1 MNCPRC
7 GTDLRPGQTNCPSCR
22 FHLEALTP
30 LLGHQWV
37 RLERLIDAAHCLR
50 LKDSRKLEAVLDE
63 FERRFPQSFVAVY
76 LGVLPHGLNVVELG
90 FWLLNYG
97 AFSTHEMSKRNDFG
111 IIIVIDPA
119 THLVG
124 ISLGYAIEQVI
135 PAKEL
140 AQILQAM
147 TDRLWHS
154 EYRQAVELAVKRIDK
169 RLRSQG
175 RCMPRTIDSTSLP
188 GSTASDLGLH
198 PLRAG
203 HSKKSAATASDRR
216 ASSDHPH
223 S

>member
-1 MNCPRC
+1 M
-7 GTDLRPGQTNCPSCR
+7 
-22 FHLEALTP
+22 
-30 LLGHQWV
+30 
-37 RLERLIDAAHCLR
+37 
-50 LKDSRKLEAVLDE
+50 EAVLDE

-119 THLVG
+119 THLAG
-124 ISLGYAIEQVI
+124 ISVGYAIETVV

-140 AQILQAM
+140 TQILQAM

-169 RLRSQG
+169 RLRSHA
-175 RCMPRTIDSTSLP
+175 RCLARTIDPATLP
-188 GSTASDLGLH
+188 GATASDLGLH

-203 HSKKSAATASDRR
+203 HSKKPGSASSDRR
-216 ASSDHPH
+216 LSADHH